1 MASPSGADADP
12 QFVMLRTAMREKIF
26 EYIGRKQS
34 LLPEWRRRLPEL
46 AKRLEEVLY
55 RKFPNKN
62 DYYNMMKGPIESHLQ
77 FAIRTLSAQNQ
88 QIQQNLQNSRE
99 TTSSSGTMIPVKKID
114 ITFQKL
120 TRTKLY
126 AILNPWGEHHYQHH
140 GCWTCLP
147 LNALNVFLHW
157 K

>member
-1 MASPSGADADP
+1 
-12 QFVMLRTAMREKIF
+12 
-26 EYIGRKQS
+26 

-62 DYYNMMKGPIESHLQ
+62 DYYNMMKGPIEPHLQ

-99 TTSSSGTMIPVKKID
+99 TTSSSGTMIPVVSHDALCEQSASLLADTQNNNADERDRTGEFFALIRHYACSILACIQD
-114 ITFQKL
+114 VQNDTF
-120 TRTKLY
+120 
-126 AILNPWGEHHYQHH
+126 
-140 GCWTCLP
+140 
-147 LNALNVFLHW
+147 
-157 K
+157 